1 MKLSIRD
8 FLENKGIPVT
18 ENHLPILK
26 TRWQAIENLKADID
40 KAALN
45 DYDISLRNIPG
56 GDHIE

>member
-8 FLENKGIPVT
+8 ILESKGISAT

-26 TRWQAIENLKADID
+26 TRWQAIENLKSDID
-40 KAALN
+40 NAALN